1 MNKITKQQALIDMLK
16 HDPKDKKYKSKDF
29 ENFAKIEVNITA
41 QKMLN
46 KPMSKKR
53 ILKNGSVVDELN
65 KSVMLVIKTKAP
77 TKYKLIDQET
87 GEEYIGQSPDS
98 QQKNCWKQIK

>member
-1 MNKITKQQALIDMLK
+1 MTK
-16 HDPKDKKYKSKDF
+16 
-29 ENFAKIEVNITA
+29 T
-41 QKMLN
+41 
-46 KPMSKKR
+46 R
-53 ILKNGSVVDELN
+53 ILKNGQTVDELD

-98 QQKNCWKQIK
+98 QHKNCWKKIK

>member
-1 MNKITKQQALIDMLK
+1 
-16 HDPKDKKYKSKDF
+16 
-29 ENFAKIEVNITA
+29 
-41 QKMLN
+41 MLN

>member
-1 MNKITKQQALIDMLK
+1 
-16 HDPKDKKYKSKDF
+16 
-29 ENFAKIEVNITA
+29 
-41 QKMLN
+41 
-46 KPMSKKR
+46 MSKKR

-65 KSVMLVIKTKAP
+65 KSVMLVIITKAP

-98 QQKNCWKQIK
+98 QQKN

>member
-1 MNKITKQQALIDMLK
+1 
-16 HDPKDKKYKSKDF
+16 
-29 ENFAKIEVNITA
+29 
-41 QKMLN
+41 
-46 KPMSKKR
+46 MSKTR

-87 GEEYIGQSPDS
+87 GEEYNSEIAYERVIQGLKGVLDKLDKIDEAVDKLSGIENKVEFVEEKEHKSFKSKYAKD
-98 QQKNCWKQIK
+98 I

>member
-1 MNKITKQQALIDMLK
+1 MTK
-16 HDPKDKKYKSKDF
+16 
-29 ENFAKIEVNITA
+29 T
-41 QKMLN
+41 
-46 KPMSKKR
+46 R
-53 ILKNGSVVDELN
+53 ILKNGQTVDELN

-98 QQKNCWKQIK
+98 QHKNCWKKIK

>member
-1 MNKITKQQALIDMLK
+1 MTK
-16 HDPKDKKYKSKDF
+16 
-29 ENFAKIEVNITA
+29 T
-41 QKMLN
+41 
-46 KPMSKKR
+46 R
-53 ILKNGSVVDELN
+53 ILKNGQTVDELD

-98 QQKNCWKQIK
+98 QQKNCWKKIK

>member
-1 MNKITKQQALIDMLK
+1 MENKTKQQALVDVLK
-16 HDPKDKKYKSKDF
+16 SDPKDKKYKLKDF
-29 ENFAKIEVNITA
+29 ENFARIEENITQQTNA
-41 QKMLN
+41 
-46 KPMSKKR
+46 KKR
-53 ILKNGSVVDELN
+53 ILKDGRVVDELD

-98 QQKNCWKQIK
+98 EQKNCWKKIDA